1 MNSNKYTLD
10 RYEDGFAVLLLKED
24 ESVEKLVPE
33 ESLNATVK
41 EGDVLELS
49 FDENDTLN
57 HFTILEQE
65 TKEIRESVSSL
76 IEKLKNK

>member
-33 ESLNATVK
+33 ELLNATAK
-41 EGDVLELS
+41 EGDVLVVS
-49 FDENDTLN
+49 FDENAKIKN
-57 HFTILEQE
+57 FTILEQE
-65 TKEIRESVSSL
+65 TKELRERVSSL
-76 IEKLKNK
+76 IEKLKSK